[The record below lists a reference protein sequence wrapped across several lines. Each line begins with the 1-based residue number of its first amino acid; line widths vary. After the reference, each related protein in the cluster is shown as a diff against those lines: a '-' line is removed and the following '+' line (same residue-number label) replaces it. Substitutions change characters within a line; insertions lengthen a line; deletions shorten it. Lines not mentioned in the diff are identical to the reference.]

1 MPIEQTPIGTCVGG
15 ELNGMRVYDF
25 ADVASC
31 QHAGGEVSPVTSGP
45 PPRVMHS
52 LFSEHVSSAGT
63 PSQEAAEVNLLY
75 FPLCNL
81 HRRFPNSPIARTLD
95 ALDVD
100 AGRDI
105 TGILKEDKALRTRA
119 LRFVLDVA
127 YVVAKA
133 SALEATAGT
142 TPTPPIPAELVA
154 TGRELADILA
164 SRVDDQG
171 LADTF
176 VTLIDRS
183 ADLDG
188 ANVLDIIRL
197 LAEDRRAAAS

>member
-1 MPIEQTPIGTCVGG
+1 MPIEPTPIGTCVGG
-15 ELNGMRVYDF
+15 ELNGMRVYDMG
-25 ADVASC
+25 DVIAC

-52 LFSEHVSSAGT
+52 LFTEHVSSAGT
-63 PSQEAAEVNLLY
+63 PSEDATEVNLHY

-81 HRRFPNSPIARTLD
+81 HRRFPNSPIAVTLD

-105 TGILKEDKALRTRA
+105 TRILKEDEELRSRV
-119 LRFVLDVA
+119 LRFVLDVT

-133 SALEATAGT
+133 TALEPTAGA
-142 TPTPPIPAELVA
+142 TPVPPVPAELVS
-154 TGRELADILA
+154 TGRELGRILA
-164 SRVDDQG
+164 ARVDDKG

-176 VTLIDRS
+176 VNLIDRS
-183 ADLDG
+183 VELDG
-188 ANVLDIIRL
+188 ANVLDIIHL
-197 LAEDRRAAAS
+197 LAEDRRAGR